1 MSDRELHC
9 PFLNRSDHRC
19 SRFFSMH
26 DMQHAF
32 EHCFD
37 AYKSCGVYRELL
49 AERQARRGQAAAT
62 HSTAGGVRF
71 LWATACTSP
80 ASSSGAVS
88 DVSQQAANPSSG
100 QLPTGH
106 GAIADART
114 RFVQL
119 RVSAGHLA
127 AAVAVSSAL
136 ALAAQ

>member
-1 MSDRELHC
+1 MSDREHHC

-49 AERQARRGQAAAT
+49 AERQARRGQAAGAHAT
-62 HSTAGGVRF
+62 TGGVRF
-71 LWATACTSP
+71 LWATACASP
-80 ASSSGAVS
+80 AEAAS
-88 DVSQQAANPSSG
+88 DVSQKAADPSSA
-100 QLPTGH
+100 QSPTGH
-106 GAIADART
+106 GGTVGGPRT
-114 RFVQL
+114 QIVQL
-119 RVSAGHLA
+119 RVPGHLA
-127 AAVAVSSAL
+127 AAAAVSAAL

>member
-1 MSDRELHC
+1 MSDREHHC
-9 PFLNRSDHRC
+9 PFLNRSDNRC

-49 AERQARRGQAAAT
+49 AERQARRGQAAGHAMP
-62 HSTAGGVRF
+62 AGGVRF

-80 ASSSGAVS
+80 ATEAAS
-88 DVSQQAANPSSG
+88 DVSQKAADRSTNPI
-100 QLPTGH
+100 TADH
-106 GAIADART
+106 GGIAGGART
-114 RFVQL
+114 QFVQL
-119 RVSAGHLA
+119 RLPGNIAAA
-127 AAVAVSSAL
+127 AAVSAAL